1 MKPVF
6 RPSEDELGVTII
18 DPIQRRQYPLRTS
31 TNVRPDPSGDDR
43 FYFPVDNAAEIV
55 TDRLNLPFVVIS
67 YVRDLNGEILV
78 EAEDYAYE
86 QLPKCE
92 YIIELC
98 APIKIY
104 IRVNSE
110 LVIASSAER
119 MEFDFGSETRI
130 QIGARSYHR
139 RPGATITTTASPR
152 DIMAAI
158 STFGSALKTT
168 SCERS
173 LPSFRGHPPRI
184 QLDEELH
191 IPDEISPPETGV
203 RIEVPPITEKI
214 YPVSTLAY
222 YLGAT
227 VVPGNESRLATD
239 DGFTHIL
246 DHPSRGFEGEVERVL
261 KQLFFLDCITRTEGY
276 YQVELH
282 ERNTIE
288 DKTDLRF
295 EKLYHKSLSEQL
307 PTYLNIP
314 FNVIQKQ
321 MPTWSLVTHVTDK
334 EENIESLPYLVN
346 NFSIIQSSD
355 KKSDLQKTSTTPQ
368 SIERFLRGVKT
379 KQRGTVNSDYRSY
392 VAPSQTEALEQ
403 AWLGSGKP
411 IGANKVLKSG
421 FENRFNRPSSTDA
434 INITVVCNDDEMSS
448 EYDDGDDLYGERD
461 ELEFD
466 IDVHRNTSVE
476 ELKTI
481 LTSKTDFLHYIGHIK
496 DNEFICR
503 DGGLDARTLN
513 NTAVDTF
520 LLNGCR
526 SYKQGKQLIEL
537 GSIGGIVTYNAV
549 GNVSATSVG
558 QVVARLLNRGF
569 SLRSALTIARNYRIV
584 GNDYLTVGDGSI
596 EITQSES
603 GTPMICEINR
613 DDSKDGFRVN
623 CITYPTLAL
632 GMGAFYTPYIEHID
646 TNYLIGGNLPTF
658 TLSSEVLTRFLRLE
672 PFPVI
677 INGDLFWST
686 EIDLS
691 EI

>member
-6 RPSEDELGVTII
+6 HPSEDESGVTII
-18 DPIQRRQYPLRTS
+18 DPIQRRQYPLQTS
-31 TNVRPDPSGDDR
+31 TIVRPVPTANDQ
-43 FYFPVDNAAEIV
+43 FYFPVDNATEIV
-55 TDRLNLPFVVIS
+55 TDKLTLPFVVIT

-86 QLPKCE
+86 QLPERE

-104 IRVNSE
+104 LRASGK
-110 LVIASSAER
+110 LTIASSAER

-139 RPGATITTTASPR
+139 RPGTTITTTASPR
-152 DIMAAI
+152 DIMAAL
-158 STFGSALKTT
+158 STLGSALKTT

-184 QLDEELH
+184 ELGEELH

-203 RIEVPPITEKI
+203 RIEVPPRIEKI

-227 VVPGNESRLATD
+227 VVSGNEPQLVTD
-239 DGFTHIL
+239 DGFTHNL
-246 DHPSRGFEGEVERVL
+246 NHPSRGFEGEVERVL

-282 ERNTIE
+282 ERNEIE
-288 DKTDLRF
+288 DKIDLQF
-295 EKLYHKSLSEQL
+295 EELYDKSLSEQL
-307 PTYLNIP
+307 PTYLDVP
-314 FNVIQKQ
+314 FDLVQKQ
-321 MPTWSLVTHVTDK
+321 VPTWSLVTHVTD
-334 EENIESLPYLVN
+334 EVENIESLPYLVN
-346 NFSIIQSSD
+346 SLPIIQSSEE
-355 KKSDLQKTSTTPQ
+355 KAKLQKQSTTPQ
-368 SIERFLRGVKT
+368 SIEGFLRGVKT
-379 KQRGTVNSDYRSY
+379 KQRGTVNSDYSSY

-403 AWLGSGKP
+403 AWLGTGKP
-411 IGANKVLKSG
+411 IGANKILKSG
-421 FENRFNRPSSTDA
+421 FKNRFNRPSSTDA
-434 INITVVCNDDEMSS
+434 IDITVVCNDDEMSS
-448 EYDDGDDLYGERD
+448 EYDKGDDLYGDRD

-466 IDVHRNTSVE
+466 IDVHRNTSIE
-476 ELKTI
+476 ELKAI

-503 DGGLDARTLN
+503 DGGLDARTLGD
-513 NTAVDTF
+513 TAVDTF

-526 SYKQGKQLIEL
+526 SYDQGKQLIEL

-549 GNVSATSVG
+549 GNVNATSVG

-569 SLRSALTIARNYRIV
+569 SLRSALTIARNHHIV

-596 EITQSES
+596 EIAQSES
-603 GTPMICEINR
+603 GTPMICEINSNIPN
-613 DDSKDGFRVN
+613 DDFNVK
-623 CITYPTLAL
+623 CITYPSIAL
-632 GMGAFYTPYIEHID
+632 GMGSFYWPYIEE
-646 TNYLIGGNLPTF
+646 NSSYFMSGGDLPTF
-658 TLSSEVLTRFLRLE
+658 KLSSDALARFLRLE

-677 INGDLFWST
+677 IDGDLFWST
-686 EIDLS
+686 EVDLRK
-691 EI
+691 I